1 MREERQLTYDA
12 SFSYVHSEGISGG
25 WYTVAVTASP
35 ETVALAIRACQEA
48 LQSLRGAFG
57 VLGDSVQAAKRT
69 LLNKHRADVL
79 TNKHW
84 ASMLAGTQCDHIAGN
99 PPLSVTHD
107 RFCEQ
112 RLVVLYDTADDVTV
126 CIECVCTAHGS

>member
-84 ASMLAGTQCDHIAGN
+84 ASMLAGTQCDHIAGK
-99 PPLSVTHD
+99 PPAFRNTRSFLRTTSG
-107 RFCEQ
+107 C
-112 RLVVLYDTADDVTV
+112 VVRYCSLCGRV
-126 CIECVCTAHGS
+126 H